1 MKKLFKI
8 SAFVF
13 LTLNFL
19 GCSSDSSE
27 SPCIPI
33 SCLNNGVS
41 NSDCGCDCP
50 QGYTGNNC
58 GTQITPTQ
66 IRITKI
72 RVKKFPSA
80 TPNGNWWDI
89 LPNSDADIYVTIENS
104 NLSVIYNHPT
114 YFPNAEIIGSNYYD
128 FIPSTPIIITNV
140 NGQFIVNLYDYDGS
154 TIDDDNDFIGFA
166 GLTPYSLSQSGF
178 PTTKIITGL
187 NGALE
192 FEMYFT
198 YQW

>member
-8 SAFVF
+8 TAFVL

-27 SPCIPI
+27 TPCTPI
-33 SCLNNGVS
+33 ACLNNGVS

-50 QGYTGNNC
+50 VGYSGINC
-58 GTQITPTQ
+58 GTQATPTQ
-66 IRITKI
+66 IKITKI

-89 LPNSDADIYVTIENS
+89 IPNSNADIYVTIENS
-104 NLSVIYNHPT
+104 NLTVIYNHPT
-114 YFPNAEIIGSNYYD
+114 YYPDAEIIGSNYYD
-128 FIPSTPIIITNV
+128 FIPSTPIAITNV
-140 NGQFIVNLYDYDGS
+140 SGQYLVNLYDYDGS
-154 TIDDDNDFIGFA
+154 TNDANNDLIGYA
-166 GLTPYSLSQSGF
+166 GLTPYSLSQVGF
-178 PTTKIITGL
+178 PSTKSITAL
-187 NGALE
+187 NGTLE
-192 FEMYFT
+192 FEIYFT

>member
-8 SAFVF
+8 TAFVF

-66 IRITKI
+66 IRITQI